1 METIWDDHFGKWN
14 IKIERNGEVIHDQA
28 DVLINASGPLN
39 KWRWPTIKGIDT
51 FKGKLV
57 HSAAWDPQLS
67 WDGKRVALIGNGS
80 SAIQILPQMQKTAS
94 HITTYIRSSTWI
106 SSNFAAEFAR
116 DGKNFKY
123 SEEEKKEFREDPA
136 KLKALRKEIEH
147 GFNMFFYALLNES
160 PAQAAVY
167 DLFKKNMTTRLNG
180 DPELCAKLIPDWRV
194 GCRRLT
200 PGDGYL
206 EALQENN
213 VSAQFNEIM
222 EITPTGIRTQDGL
235 EEFDIIVCATGF
247 DVSFSPSWKL
257 HGRNG
262 INLAKKWGDN
272 PVCFPLQPLDIRY
285 HVQNGFRNE

>member
-1 METIWDDHFGKWN
+1 METIWDDHSAKWN
-14 IKIERNGEVIHDQA
+14 IKIDRNGQVVEDQA
-28 DVLINASGPLN
+28 DVLINGSGFLN
-39 KWRWPTIKGIDT
+39 KWQWPSIRGIDT

-80 SAIQILPQMQKTAS
+80 SAIQILPQMQKAAA

-106 SSNFAAEFAR
+106 SSNFAAEFTK

-123 SEEEKKEFREDPA
+123 SEEEKKEFRENPA

-147 GFNMFFYALLNES
+147 GFNMFFYALLNEN

-167 DLFKKNMTTRLNG
+167 DLFKKNMTDRLNG
-180 DPELCAKLIPDWRV
+180 DPELCAKLIPEWRV

-206 EALQENN
+206 EALQEKN
-213 VSAQFNEIM
+213 VSLQFNEIM
-222 EITPTGIRTQDGL
+222 EITSTGIKTQDGL
-235 EEFDIIVCATGF
+235 EDFDIIVCATGF

-257 HGRNG
+257 VGKNG
-262 INLAKKWGDN
+262 VNIAKKWGDN
-272 PVCFPLQPLDIRY
+272 PV
-285 HVQNGFRNE
+285 NFRL